1 MSLNWETFL
10 IAASRLPAIVPLL
23 QRPLQMTLAGERMRL
38 ACPSRRL
45 APKRGKVEPLP
56 LASSVT
62 SSPIAG
68 NQERIFRFAFR
79 APALRASVR
88 GLVRSF
94 KTRSACF
101 LG

>member
-45 APKRGKVEPLP
+45 APKRGKVEPRP
-56 LASSVT
+56 PASSVK

-68 NQERIFRFAFR
+68 NQMKISRFAL
-79 APALRASVR
+79 APALRASVGR
-88 GLVRSF
+88 LVRLF
-94 KTRSACF
+94 KTWSACF